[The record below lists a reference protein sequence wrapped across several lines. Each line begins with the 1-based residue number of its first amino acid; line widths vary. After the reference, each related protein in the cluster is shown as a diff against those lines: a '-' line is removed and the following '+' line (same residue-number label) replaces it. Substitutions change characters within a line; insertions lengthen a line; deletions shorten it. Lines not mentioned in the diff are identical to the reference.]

1 MFKQVA
7 AIGGL
12 IAFACLSAPA
22 AAQMANGKAKFV
34 GNVTGGSV
42 PASFSTYWN
51 QVTPENSTK
60 WGSVEGTRN
69 TMNWSQADAAYNFA
83 QANGYKFKF
92 HTFVWGSQ
100 YPGWIT
106 GLSATEQRAEIEQ
119 WMQLA
124 CQRYP
129 NMWAIDVVNEPIKTA
144 MPFKAALGGDGA
156 TGWDWVITSF
166 QLARQYCPNA
176 KLLIN
181 EYGTE
186 NDPGPRATYKSI
198 IQLLKDRGLIDG
210 IGIQA
215 HYFNVDNMTG
225 SAVTSMLNDYATLGL
240 DVWVSELDIVAGGS
254 DSGQLAKYQ
263 DVFPAFWTHSSVK
276 GITLWGYIVGQVWR
290 DGTGL
295 YNASTG
301 VERPALTW
309 LKGYVAGS
317 GTPDTTAPST
327 PSGVTATTTS
337 SSVSLTWTA
346 STDNVGVTGYQVL
359 RAAGASGGSFSQ
371 VGTSTTNSFTNTG
384 LSASTTYRYQVRATD
399 AAGNVSS
406 VSSTVTATTQS
417 GGTGDTTAPSAPSN
431 LAVASTTSSSASLTW
446 TASTDNVGVTGYQ
459 VLRAA
464 GTSGGSFTQVGTST
478 TNSFT
483 NAGLSAS
490 SAYRYQV
497 RATDAAGNVSSVSG
511 TVTATTQSGGGTGG
525 GCAAV
530 ATLQTQWGEGYVIEP
545 VRVTNSG
552 SSGITAWTT
561 TFTLPSGH
569 TFQGGWNAV
578 FTVSGSTVTAK
589 NANYNGNLG
598 AGASTTFGFQVR
610 RPGGNTAL
618 PGGYA
623 CTSP

>member
-1 MFKQVA
+1 MFRKAA

-12 IAFACLSAPA
+12 IALVCLAPA
-22 AAQMANGKAKFV
+22 NAQMANGKAKFV

-42 PASFSTYWN
+42 PANFSTYWN

-83 QANGYKFKF
+83 QTNGYKFKF

-100 YPGWIT
+100 YPSWLT
-106 GLSATEQRAEIEQ
+106 SSGLTTAQQRAEIEQ

-129 NMWAIDVVNEPIKTA
+129 NTWAIDVVNEPIKTA

-215 HYFNVDNMTG
+215 HYFNIDNMTG

-240 DVWVSELDIVAGGS
+240 DVYVSELDIVAGS
-254 DSGQLAKYQ
+254 TDAGQLAKYQ

-290 DGTGL
+290 EGTGL
-295 YNASTG
+295 ISSSG
-301 VERPALTW
+301 IERPALTW
-309 LKGYVAGS
+309 LKGYVAGTGPVDTS
-317 GTPDTTAPST
+317 PPGTPAGLTVS
-327 PSGVTATTTS
+327 STTS
-337 SSVSLTWTA
+337 SSIALAWTA
-346 STDNVGVTGYQVL
+346 STDNVGVTGYQIL
-359 RAAGASGGSFSQ
+359 RAPGTSGGSFAQ
-371 VGTSTTNSFTNTG
+371 VGTSTTNSFSNTG
-384 LSASTTYRYQVRATD
+384 LTASTSYRYQVRATDAAGNVSAVSGTVTGTTQAGTVDGTAPTTPSNLAASTTSSSVSLTWAASTDNVGVTGYQILRAPGSSGGSFAQIGTTTTASFVNTGLAAATTYRYQVRATD
-399 AAGNVSS
+399 AAGNLSALSS
-406 VSSTVTATTQS
+406 AVTATTQ
-417 GGTGDTTAPSAPSN
+417 
-431 LAVASTTSSSASLTW
+431 
-446 TASTDNVGVTGYQ
+446 
-459 VLRAA
+459 
-464 GTSGGSFTQVGTST
+464 
-478 TNSFT
+478 
-483 NAGLSAS
+483 
-490 SAYRYQV
+490 
-497 RATDAAGNVSSVSG
+497 
-511 TVTATTQSGGGTGG
+511 TVGTGG
-525 GCAAV
+525 GCTSV
-530 ATLQTQWGEGYVIEP
+530 ATTQTQWSEGYVIEP

-561 TFTLPSGH
+561 TITLPSGH
-569 TFQGGWNAV
+569 TFQGGWNGT
-578 FTVSGSTVTAK
+578 FTVSGQTLTAR
-589 NANYNGNLG
+589 NAAYNGNLG
-598 AGASTTFGFQVR
+598 AGGSTTFGFQVR
-610 RPGGNTAL
+610 RPAGNTQL